1 MVSDNG
7 EVGVKI
13 HNMVMICLFLAHVIT
28 QYPASLLTIIIY
40 YSPNS
45 QAVPFVVD
53 ERGLC
58 HVGSCLRRFNQ
69 DKEILRG
76 LVDPVVVDG
85 DGHDE
90 VIIQVVRGWDGQP
103 LGHPWEVLTPINLN
117 CREQLCSN
125 STMRIF
131 LLLCRLMST
140 TACSTWLQKTHT
152 QLCQCSGNSLV
163 SLPAI
168 SCQIVGRTHQT

>member
-1 MVSDNG
+1 MDGRELGFWKWRSGGKDTQHGND
-7 EVGVKI
+7 
-13 HNMVMICLFLAHVIT
+13 LAHVII
-28 QYPASLLTIIIY
+28 QYPASLLTIIIH
-40 YSPNS
+40 YSSNS

-103 LGHPWEVLTPINLN
+103 LGHPWEVLRPINLN
-117 CREQLCSN
+117 CRGQLCSN

-140 TACSTWLQKTHT
+140 TACSTWLQKLT
-152 QLCQCSGNSLV
+152 LSSV
-163 SLPAI
+163 SVLGTP
-168 SCQIVGRTHQT
+168 